1 VKFYKIALVGVIIKV
16 ILQNAR
22 CNNKDRNE
30 NVFSASRVVSRGRTD
45 RQTDRRRDMYAEG
58 NNRFFFFLKWRIR
71 LNIARTRVKIRSKA
85 MGI

>member
-1 VKFYKIALVGVIIKV
+1 MKFYKIALIGVIIKV

-22 CNNKDRNE
+22 CNNKDGNE

-45 RQTDRRRDMYAEG
+45 RQTDGETCMLKAIIG
-58 NNRFFFFLKWRIR
+58 NKWRMR